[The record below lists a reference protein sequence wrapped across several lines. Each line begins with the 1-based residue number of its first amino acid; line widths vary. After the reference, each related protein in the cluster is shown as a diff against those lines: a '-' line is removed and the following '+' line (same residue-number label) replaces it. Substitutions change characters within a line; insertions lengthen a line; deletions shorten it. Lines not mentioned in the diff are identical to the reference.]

1 MDNGKGGEM
10 NRKKSARVIAI
21 VAIVIIAAM
30 VITSIA
36 FSVMY

>member
-10 NRKKSARVIAI
+10 NRKKRARVIAI

-30 VITSIA
+30 VITSVA